1 MVGTII
7 LSIFVILAILSFVVS
22 FKYQDE
28 RFTFIGVMISVL
40 AIFLL
45 IVMLMPPRQYVD
57 ECVVNTTQEPL
68 KVVYVQYHP
77 FTENTCDDVVIL
89 PGQSKLLHKVKI
101 AEKITY
107 KFDSLCK

>member
-1 MVGTII
+1 MIGTIV
-7 LSIFVILAILSFVVS
+7 LSIFVILAILLFVVS
-22 FKYQDE
+22 FNYQE
-28 RFTFIGVMISVL
+28 EGFTFLGVMLSSI
-40 AIFLL
+40 AIVIL
-45 IVMLMPPRQYVD
+45 IVKLIGPREYVD
-57 ECVVNTTQEPL
+57 ECVVNTTHEPL

-107 KFDSLCK
+107 KFDSLCT